1 MKLYNH
7 AFNVSDWTK
16 DQKSGLLNKLI
27 EQGYFFDVAFY
38 TEQDLSHCRYIYVNH
53 NLEISLFWNEVY
65 EAINLSSQYGMTFAG
80 IDKEYSLE
88 EFEEY
93 VKNLV
98 DRGDPHGVIL
108 SNYLNS
114 WRKSV

>member
-1 MKLYNH
+1 MMNNH

-16 DQKSGLLNKLI
+16 DQKSSLLNKLI
-27 EQGYFFDVAFY
+27 SQGYTFKVDY
-38 TEQDLSHCRYIYVNH
+38 YQEQDLEECNYIYINH
-53 NLEISLFWNEVY
+53 YQDISLYYNEVY

-98 DRGDPHGVIL
+98 DRDDPHGVIL